1 MYNKKSTITWIWI
14 IALIIELVLMSGL
27 NHRVHS
33 MEEVVFHITLIVV
46 TLVVGSVLVLSL
58 GNKS

>member
-27 NHRVHS
+27 NQRVHS
-33 MEEVVFHITLIVV
+33 MEEFIFHITLIVV
-46 TLVVGSVLVLSL
+46 TLVVGSVIVLST
-58 GNKS
+58 GKKS